1 MPERCLEAKARQS
14 ELKIRENS
22 EDKPHAAEN
31 FEITEGGNKMLIKQM
46 SVFVENTTGR
56 LADLT
61 KILADNNIDIKAS
74 TIADT
79 VDFGILRCIVADPEA
94 ATEIL
99 KKAGF
104 TASITEVVAVSL
116 EDKPGGLHKV
126 LKILSDAQIGVD
138 YFYSTIKPQAE
149 EAVIMIKVE
158 DPQKAVEVLSANSI
172 KLFIMDELK

>member
-1 MPERCLEAKARQS
+1 
-14 ELKIRENS
+14 
-22 EDKPHAAEN
+22 
-31 FEITEGGNKMLIKQM
+31 MLIKQM

-61 KILADNNIDIKAS
+61 KILADNGIDIKAS

-79 VDFGILRCIVADPEA
+79 VDFGILRCIVPDPEK

-99 KKAGF
+99 KEAGF

-126 LKILSDAQIGVD
+126 LKILSEAQIGVD
-138 YFYSTIKPQAE
+138 YIYSTIKSQE
-149 EAVIMIKVE
+149 DEAVIMIKVE
-158 DPQKAVEVLSANSI
+158 DPAKAVEVLTTKGV
-172 KLFIMDELK
+172 KLFTTNELI

>member
-1 MPERCLEAKARQS
+1 
-14 ELKIRENS
+14 
-22 EDKPHAAEN
+22 
-31 FEITEGGNKMLIKQM
+31 MLIKQM

-79 VDFGILRCIVADPEA
+79 VDFGILRCIVPDPEV

-126 LKILSDAQIGVD
+126 LKILADNDIGVD
-138 YFYSTIKPQAE
+138 YIYSTIKAKDD

-158 DPQKAVEVLSANSI
+158 DPQKAIDVLTSNGI
-172 KLFIMDELK
+172 KLFSMNELSKYSKIL